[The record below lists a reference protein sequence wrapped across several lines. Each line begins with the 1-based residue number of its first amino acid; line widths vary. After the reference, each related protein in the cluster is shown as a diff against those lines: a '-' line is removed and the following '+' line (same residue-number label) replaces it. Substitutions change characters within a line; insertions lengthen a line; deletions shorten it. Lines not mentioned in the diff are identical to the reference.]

1 MVCVK
6 GGFLEDAFIFE
17 EGDWEVDPADEAEGD
32 LEHTFLL
39 TFVCTVD
46 DSSFRVCYVLRPWGM
61 LWDDVREADTSDML
75 YDDMMPI
82 QYEDWYLPQLEGGDA
97 APQPLD
103 PADKEGA
110 TGEVDMDTLRRAL
123 PWLKTERSYSTT
135 YDEVAALFG
144 VHGQQVES
152 PFEGKTIYRWW
163 SGDEAYIQVTFDVH
177 EDGSETWNV
186 TQYDNID

>member
-1 MVCVK
+1 MTYVQ
-6 GGFLEDAFIFE
+6 
-17 EGDWEVDPADEAEGD
+17 D
-32 LEHTFLL
+32 L
-39 TFVCTVD
+39 
-46 DSSFRVCYVLRPWGM
+46 
-61 LWDDVREADTSDML
+61 
-75 YDDMMPI
+75 
-82 QYEDWYLPQLEGGDA
+82 LEGMHINQVFLVKQKQSGVSKTGKNYYS
-97 APQPLD
+97 LKLR
-103 PADKEGA
+103 DK

-123 PWLKTERSYSTT
+123 PWLKTERSYCTT